1 MPVNAV
7 VLAGTDGVGLG
18 YIKLWDC
25 IMITEFDTIVPESA
39 AGLIGLITLE
49 MKITV
54 KA

>member
-18 YIKLWDC
+18 YMKLWVC
-25 IMITEFDTIVPESA
+25 IMTTEFDTIVSESA
-39 AGLIGLITLE
+39 ASLIGLITLE
-49 MKITV
+49 MKLTV